1 MRMQKF
7 HLWVGFILVSLGLLL
22 SGAMLRPRHMHEGGQ
37 PYHTQTFRMAYGGL
51 PDTTNSLFTGSGKC
65 AGCHGKDPNHFASLA
80 GQTFPPVPMPEGW
93 DVNVTDDW
101 RSSLMANS
109 AKDPFWKAK
118 VKHEVLVNPSHQLDL
133 EDKCTSCHAPLGH
146 FAAHNDG
153 ELHYTMAALVQD
165 SLALDGV
172 SCLACHQQSL
182 DAGNTF
188 SGELTFDD
196 SMAYGPYGAGKD
208 EPPLYDLPMVTYA
221 AYEPAY
227 GAHIASGEIC
237 AGCHSL
243 VTQTTDMEG
252 EYTGANYVEQATYH
266 EWLNSAYADDGEDPQ
281 TCNACHLPR
290 IEDPVIISSGYVFLE
305 PRVPYGLHYMV
316 GGNAQMLEIMRDN
329 VDELGLSATAE
340 QFDSTLAQTRKMLR
354 EQTIDIDVVSSDWS
368 DEWGGNLELK
378 LTNKAGH
385 KFPSGYPARRSW
397 VEVRARIGDQTL
409 WHSGA
414 WSAENGSIIGV
425 DEAGLSSYEP
435 HHDVISDEGQVQ
447 IYELVAADVT
457 GSPTNLLERAAFS
470 LKDNRLTPKGFSYDH
485 AVYDTT
491 RVEGLAFDDVTFD
504 VADGSDIIAYQFP
517 SADAGGQIEVDVNV
531 WYQAMPPRWV
541 NSMFEFQDSTI
552 QAFQTLFE
560 AQGAAPE
567 LVKDTTFV
575 LNVAGTDVDELA
587 AKERWAVYPNPS
599 SDGRVTMQ
607 VPERA
612 RGILWEIYSMDGSRI
627 SSGWTTPGMKVD
639 LPSAQGTY
647 AIRWH
652 LSNGEVVTRKAVV
665 RR

>member
-1 MRMQKF
+1 MLLMRMQKF

-414 WSAENGSIIGV
+414 WSTENGSIIGV

-457 GSPTNLLERAAFS
+457 GSPTNTAGKVVRIDQIEDPDLGTVDRLSIFMSPLDVHVNRFPLAGNVRSVTHIPGKHVPAFNKDSDRNERVITHMKTELGDIKVTDRSLVWNSDLMETLE
-470 LKDNRLTPKGFSYDH
+470 LTNLMPNALATISGAEARQESRGAH
-485 AVYDTT
+485 AHEDFTKRDDEKWRVHTIA
-491 RVEGLAFDDVTFD
+491 RVEGKDVKL
-504 VADGSDIIAYQFP
+504 SYRPIIEDP
-517 SADAGGQIEVDVNV
+517 LTTEKEGGI
-531 WYQAMPPRWV
+531 ALKK
-541 NSMFEFQDSTI
+541 I
-552 QAFQTLFE
+552 
-560 AQGAAPE
+560 AP
-567 LVKDTTFV
+567 
-575 LNVAGTDVDELA
+575 
-587 AKERWAVYPNPS
+587 KER
-599 SDGRVTMQ
+599 TF
-607 VPERA
+607 
-612 RGILWEIYSMDGSRI
+612 
-627 SSGWTTPGMKVD
+627 
-639 LPSAQGTY
+639 
-647 AIRWH
+647 
-652 LSNGEVVTRKAVV
+652 
-665 RR
+665 

>member
-1 MRMQKF
+1 MQKVQLF
-7 HLWVGFILVSLGLLL
+7 VLLTVVAGGLLL
-22 SGAMLRPRHMHEGGQ
+22 TGAVLRPDHMHSEGR
-37 PYHTQTFRMAYGGL
+37 PYHTATFRMAYGGL

-65 AGCHGKDPNHFASLA
+65 AGCHGKDPNHFASIA
-80 GQTFPPVPMPEGW
+80 GQSSPITPMPDGW

-118 VKHEVLVNPSHQLDL
+118 VRHEVLVNPSHQLDL

-153 ELHYTMAALVQD
+153 EPHYTMAALVQD

-172 SCLACHQQSL
+172 SCLACHQQSM

-221 AYEPAY
+221 AYQPAY
-227 GAHIASGEIC
+227 GAHIANGEIC

-243 VTQTTDMEG
+243 VTQTTDMDG

-266 EWLNSAYADDGEDPQ
+266 EWLNSAYADDGDDPQ
-281 TCNACHLPR
+281 TCNTCHLPR
-290 IEDPVIISSGYVFLE
+290 IDDPVVISSGYVFLE
-305 PRVPYGLHYMV
+305 PRAPYGLHYMV

-329 VDELGLSATAE
+329 VDELGLSATEE
-340 QFDSTLAQTRKMLR
+340 QFDSTLARTRKMLR
-354 EQTIDIDVVSSDWS
+354 EQTLDIEVLASDWLDAS
-368 DEWGGNLELK
+368 GGNLQLK

-397 VEVRARIGDQTL
+397 VEVRARVGDETI

-414 WSAENGSIIGV
+414 WSTDNGSIIGV
-425 DEAGLSSYEP
+425 DEAGLSVYEP
-435 HHDVISDEGQVQ
+435 HHDIISEETQVQ

-457 GSPTNLLERAAFS
+457 GLPTNLLERAAFS
-470 LKDNRLTPKGFSYDH
+470 LKDNRLTPKGFSYEH

-491 RVEGLAFDDVTFD
+491 RVEGLAYDDASFD
-504 VADGSDIIAYQFP
+504 VADGSDIITYQFP
-517 SADAGGQIEVDVNV
+517 PAAVGGQVEVDVNV

-541 NSMFEFQDSTI
+541 NPMFEFQDSTI

-575 LNVAGTDVDELA
+575 LDFMGGMNESIAL
-587 AKERWAVYPNPS
+587 ERWSVYPNPS
-599 SDGRVTMQ
+599 RDGQVTMQ

-612 RGILWEIYSMDGSRI
+612 RGSLWEVYGMDGSRI
-627 SSGWTTPGMKVD
+627 SSGWTIPGMAIS
-639 LPSAQGTY
+639 LPRVQGTY
-647 AIRWH
+647 VIRWH
-652 LSNGEVVTRKAVV
+652 LDNGEVVSRKAMV

>member
-1 MRMQKF
+1 MAMRKF
-7 HLWVGFILVSLGLLL
+7 KLMLGLVVAAGGLLL
-22 SGAMLRPRHMHEGGQ
+22 TGAMLRPSHMHAEGQ
-37 PYHTQTFRMAYGGL
+37 PYHSKTFRMAYGGL

-65 AGCHGKDPNHFASLA
+65 AGCHGKDPNHFASIA
-80 GQTFPPVPMPEGW
+80 GQTVPLTPMPDGW

-118 VKHEVLVNPSHQLDL
+118 VRHEVLVNPSHQLDL

-146 FAAHNDG
+146 FAAHHDG
-153 ELHYTMAALVQD
+153 EPHYTMAALAQD
-165 SLALDGV
+165 SLAMDGV
-172 SCLACHQQSL
+172 SCLACHQQSQ
-182 DAGNTF
+182 DAGSTF

-208 EPPLYDLPMVTYA
+208 ELPLYDLPMVTYTG
-221 AYEPAY
+221 YTPAY
-227 GAHIASGEIC
+227 GDHIASGEIC

-243 VTQTTDMEG
+243 VTQTTDLEG
-252 EYTGANYVEQATYH
+252 NYTGADYVEQATYH

-290 IEDPVIISSGYVFLE
+290 IDEPVVISSGYVFLE
-305 PRVPYGLHYMV
+305 PRTPYGLHYMV

-329 VDELGLSATAE
+329 VDVLGLSASAE
-340 QFDSTLAQTRKMLR
+340 QFDSTLVQTRKMLR
-354 EQTIDIDVVSSDWS
+354 EQTLDLEILASDWVETS
-368 DEWGGNLELK
+368 GGNMELK
-378 LTNKAGH
+378 ITNKAGH
-385 KFPSGYPARRSW
+385 KFPSGYPARRAW
-397 VEVRARIGDQTL
+397 VEVKARIGDETI

-414 WSAENGSIIGV
+414 WSSDNGSIIGL
-425 DEAGLSSYEP
+425 DDAGLSTYEP
-435 HHDVISDEGQVQ
+435 HYNVISEESQVQ

-491 RVEGLAFDDVTFD
+491 RVEGLAFEDESFD
-504 VADGSDIIAYQFP
+504 VADGSDIITYQFP
-517 SADAGGQIEVDVNV
+517 PSALGGEVEVDVKV
-531 WYQAMPPRWV
+531 WYQAMPPRWI

-552 QAFQTLFE
+552 QAFQSMFE
-560 AQGAAPE
+560 EQGAAPE

-575 LNVAGTDVDELA
+575 LDVLGGVNNRVPS
-587 AKERWAVYPNPS
+587 ERWAIYPNPS
-599 SDGRVTMQ
+599 QDGRVKML
-607 VPERA
+607 VPQRA
-612 RGILWEIYSMDGSRI
+612 TGALWEVYGMDGSRVA
-627 SSGWTTPGMKVD
+627 SGWTTPNMEIQ
-639 LPSAQGTY
+639 LPEVQGTY

-652 LSNGEVVTRKAVV
+652 LESGDVITRKAVV
-665 RR
+665 RH